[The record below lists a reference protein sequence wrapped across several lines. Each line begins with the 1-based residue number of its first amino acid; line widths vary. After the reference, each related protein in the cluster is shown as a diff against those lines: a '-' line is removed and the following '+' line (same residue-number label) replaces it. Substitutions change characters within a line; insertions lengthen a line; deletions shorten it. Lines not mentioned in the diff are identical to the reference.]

1 MEQMNGYPMPPE
13 SPEPAYPTGK
23 RELRL
28 LIAAIAIGVL
38 LADFVVYSGF
48 YLGFAL
54 ISACGIVAA
63 TAYLLRCGCKPDG
76 YSATLLVLSL
86 VICGSFIRSNDGFV
100 KFVMVCFLTVSSNL
114 GLCLLAKQNRRD
126 PRTAASLLDVPRTAL
141 VLGVGR
147 MGAAARGLNEA
158 RKNLGASGKNRS
170 AVLAGLLIA
179 VPVMAILIPLLI
191 SADAAFEGLLN
202 LLPEV
207 DLTEPVASVILGFC
221 AACVVYT
228 RAVALA
234 KSEKAPTA
242 EKQRK
247 GMHPLTV
254 NTVLGAVCV
263 LYAVYL
269 FSQLAYIS
277 GGLAGILPE
286 EFTMAE
292 YARRGFFEMV
302 WLVAIDLGIMTA
314 AVALTGGRESKVSI
328 RVMCLILGAV
338 TLFLVAT
345 AGAKMVMYI
354 GSYGLTRLRVLT
366 TVIMVFLAV
375 TTVVVSLWLI
385 LPKLPYMKVIVVSGL
400 LIGAV
405 TAWVDVDSAV
415 ASYNVRA
422 YQSGKLETVDIVHL
436 CSLSDGAVPYIEALA
451 RAEGKD
457 SITDSFIVQHASQ
470 YLKNRGQRIEDFR
483 GWNIAGAEADEI
495 TEEWE

>member
-1 MEQMNGYPMPPE
+1 MEQINGYPMPPKA
-13 SPEPAYPTGK
+13 PEPVFPTGK
-23 RELRL
+23 RELRF
-28 LIAAIAIGVL
+28 LIVAIAVGIL
-38 LADFVVYSGF
+38 LADFVIYSGF

-54 ISACGIVAA
+54 VSACSIAA
-63 TAYLLRCGCKPDG
+63 AAVYLLRSGCRFNG

-100 KFVMVCFLTVSSNL
+100 KFVMACFLTVSSNL

-126 PRTAASLLDVPRTAL
+126 PRGAASLLDAPRTAF

-170 AVLAGLLIA
+170 AVLVGLLIA

-207 DLTEPVASVILGFC
+207 DLSEPLAAVILGLC

-234 KSEKAPTA
+234 KNEKAPA
-242 EKQRK
+242 AAKQRK
-247 GMHPLTV
+247 GLHPLTV

-263 LYAVYL
+263 VYAVYL

-302 WLVAIDLGIMTA
+302 WLCAINLALITG
-314 AVALTGGRESKVSI
+314 AVALTGGKESKVST

-345 AGAKMVMYI
+345 AVAKMVMYI

-385 LPKLPYMKVIVVSGL
+385 QPKVPYMKVIVVAGL

-405 TAWVDVDSAV
+405 TAWVDVDTVV
-415 ASYNVRA
+415 AAYNVRA

-436 CSLSDGAVPYIEALA
+436 CSLSDGAVPYIEELALTGREDAIALHA
-451 RAEGKD
+451 R
-457 SITDSFIVQHASQ
+457 QHLQ
-470 YLKNRGQRIEDFR
+470 DRGQRIDDFR
-483 GWNIAGAEADEI
+483 NWNIAGAEADYI
-495 TEEWE
+495 TDKWD